1 MVLPRMNP
9 RPRTSLGRLLDDL
22 GTTLLHLVH
31 GESGRGE
38 HIGGLVIHDPIDAP
52 VLPPRALVLG
62 VGIHRAAD
70 IVALL
75 DTLGAQGSAGLVL
88 RAPVPTDVDIRAA
101 AESSGVAVL
110 GLTPGA
116 SWTQLTAMLRS
127 LLAEDDVA
135 DPDAATLGGV
145 PSGDLFTL
153 ANAIAALLDAPVTIE
168 DRSSRVLAFSGRQDE
183 ADTARVEAILGRQV
197 PQRYSR
203 LLAERGVFQ
212 QIYRDDCPVFIS
224 PSADAAEA
232 VGFSLPRVAMA
243 VRAGDEVL
251 GSIWAAVKEPLEAER
266 AHALRDAAKLVALH
280 MLRVRAGADVERRLR
295 AELVG
300 SALEGG
306 PGARD
311 ALNRL
316 GLADQPVVVLAL
328 ALADSP
334 GEPSIGADAVLTAE
348 RQRVADAFAMHVS
361 AVHPRSAAALVG
373 DVAYALVPTGRDVA
387 DGEERALRIASDF
400 VDRVG
405 ARIPAVIGVG
415 AVAGAVT
422 DLAHARACADRA
434 LRVLR
439 SHPGEPR
446 VARLP
451 DVHVQSLMLELR
463 DMAAARGDRP
473 SGPVARLLAYD
484 ERHHA
489 SLVQT
494 LNAWLDAFGDV
505 IAASASVH
513 VHPNTFRY
521 RLRRVGEVGG
531 IDLAD
536 PEARFAAMLQ
546 LRLHSLS

>member
-1 MVLPRMNP
+1 MKRQ
-9 RPRTSLGRLLDDL
+9 PRTSLGRLLDDL

-31 GESGRGE
+31 GGPDPGK
-38 HIGGLVIHDPIDAP
+38 HLGGLAIHDSVDPP

-62 VGIHRAAD
+62 IGVHRTDD

-75 DTLGAQGSAGLVL
+75 DDLGSQGAAGLVL
-88 RAPVPTDVDIRAA
+88 RAPVPVDGGIRAA
-101 AESSGVAVL
+101 AERSGVAVL

-116 SWTQLTAMLRS
+116 SWAQLAAMLRS

-135 DPDAATLGGV
+135 DPEPATLGGV

-183 ADTARVEAILGRQV
+183 ADRARVEAILGRQV
-197 PQRYSR
+197 PEPYSR
-203 LLAERGVFQ
+203 ELAERGVFQ
-212 QIYRDDCPVFIS
+212 QIYRGDDPVFIS
-224 PSADAAEA
+224 PSTGAAEA
-232 VGFSLPRVAMA
+232 AGFSVPRVATA
-243 VRAGDEVL
+243 VRAGDEIL

-300 SALEGG
+300 TALEGG

-328 ALADSP
+328 ALSDSAD
-334 GEPSIGADAVLTAE
+334 EPSIGADAVLTAE

-361 AVHPRSAAALVG
+361 AVHPRSTAALVG
-373 DVAYALVPTGRDVA
+373 DVAYALVPAGRDVE

-400 VDRVG
+400 VDRIG
-405 ARIPAVIGVG
+405 DHLPAVIGVG
-415 AVAGAVT
+415 AVADAVA
-422 DLAHARACADRA
+422 DLAHARSCADRA

-439 SHPGEPR
+439 SQPGNPR

-473 SGPVARLLAYD
+473 SGTVARLLAYD

-494 LNAWLDAFGDV
+494 LSAWLDAFGDV
-505 IAASASVH
+505 IAASASIH